1 MEEVSLIEIHS
12 PLEFKEFAMELS
24 QRRET
29 IALELKAY
37 SERGDLRRWDVEF
50 RSDMKPL
57 EVVRVPIDLPLLN
70 HDNSRVRAQVATH
83 PDREKILGDPE
94 SSKSQ
99 EVLAEMLRNSGDF
112 KELCQQLKDL
122 GQVEPGVITRD
133 GMLVDANTRLVAL
146 SDLGVNSIDVAVLPL
161 NATAADYLDV
171 ELSIQ
176 LRKLITRDYSF
187 TNRLLLVKSLADR
200 FESRDAIFKAMG
212 WQRDGEKRLQAHLR
226 WLDLVE
232 EIRAHADKP
241 YSFFDDKYE
250 LLKNLDD
257 SYQNLLREDP
267 PGAEELKWTRIF
279 SLILG
284 LNKDEIR
291 ALSEEFVADHV
302 SSNLPGSDAEE
313 FFREIQLVTPP
324 DSALQELIGVE
335 HVPSQR
341 FDMKQATK
349 KLIELDEDSD
359 VRGAIFR
366 GFKSGARAIIEKKVK
381 EEIRTQPLEYLDEI
395 ADKVQEL
402 VENLPMYFDDEKFD
416 RGKFSFRSKKIVKA
430 MKDLEQLLSRYM

>member
-1 MEEVSLIEIHS
+1 MDL
-12 PLEFKEFAMELS
+12 AT
-24 QRRET
+24 RRET
-29 IALELKAY
+29 IALELEAY

-50 RSDMKPL
+50 RGEMKPL
-57 EVVRVPIDLPLLN
+57 EVVRVPVDLPLLN
-70 HDNSRVRAQVATH
+70 HDNSRVRAQITTH
-83 PDREKILGDPE
+83 PDRDDILRDPE

-99 EVLAEMLRNSGDF
+99 GVLTELLRNSGEF

-122 GQVEPGVITRD
+122 TQVEPGVITRD
-133 GMLVDANTRLVAL
+133 GMLVDGNTRLVAL
-146 SDLGVNSIDVAVLPL
+146 RDLGVSSIDVAVLPL

-187 TNRLLLVKSLADR
+187 TNRLLLVRSLADR
-200 FESRDAIFKAMG
+200 FDSRDAIFKAMG

-232 EIRAHADKP
+232 EIREHTNKP

-257 SYQNLLREDP
+257 SYQSLLREDP
-267 PGAEELKWTRIF
+267 PAAEELKWTRIF
-279 SLILG
+279 SLVLG

-302 SSNLPGSDAEE
+302 SAHLPGSDAEE
-313 FFREIQLVTPP
+313 FFRDIQIVSSP
-324 DSALQELIGVE
+324 DSALQELLGE
-335 HVPSQR
+335 DLATSQR
-341 FDMKQATK
+341 FDMKRATQK
-349 KLIELDEDSD
+349 IIDLDEDSE
-359 VRGAIFR
+359 VRGTIFR
-366 GFKSGARAIIEKKVK
+366 GFKTGARAIIERKVK

-402 VENLPMYFDDEKFD
+402 VENLPIYFDDEKFD
-416 RGKFSFRSKKIVKA
+416 KGKFSFRSKKIVKA